1 MFQRTKDDDDEDPLL
16 RSSSN
21 RFRWSHYV
29 SLLVRCLRRCS
40 FLRNLLLFIVL
51 IYLLMI
57 SLRLDQMERFF
68 PSQRFVETTKKKFL
82 LVVAHPDDECLFF
95 GPTVL
100 GFISRGFQGHLIVFS
115 KGNYEG
121 LAHQREKELIRS
133 CEQLGIASERCLS
146 FNRTEFPDDPQ
157 QWWPKELLRDL
168 IDTYLLKNDIDLL
181 ISFDRDGISGHVNHR
196 SLALALESFP
206 SNRSLSIY
214 RLTSVSALVKYFSFF
229 NLLPTLL
236 DYFFHPSS
244 NRILFLNSPRE
255 YLRTVWA
262 FREHRSQQRWF
273 RYFYIFF
280 SRYMFINDLNP
291 ISMK

>member
-1 MFQRTKDDDDEDPLL
+1 MFPRTKDDEDPLL
-16 RSSSN
+16 QSSSN

-40 FLRNLLLFIVL
+40 FLRSVLFFLVFIYVL
-51 IYLLMI
+51 II

-68 PSQRFVETTKKKFL
+68 PSRRFGETKKFL

-95 GPTVL
+95 APTVL

-121 LAHQREKELIRS
+121 LAQQREKELILS
-133 CEQLGIASERCLS
+133 CEQLGIPSDRCLS
-146 FNRTEFPDDPQ
+146 FNRTEFPDHPQ

-168 IDTYLLKNDIDLL
+168 IDAYLLKNEINLL

-214 RLTSVSALVKYFSFF
+214 QLTTVSSLVKYLSFF

-236 DYFFHPSS
+236 DYFFHSSS
-244 NRILFLNSPRE
+244 NRILFINSPRE
-255 YLRTVWA
+255 FLRTVWA

-273 RYFYIFF
+273 RYFYVFF

-291 ISMK
+291 ISTK